1 MPSYH
6 GRQIRSAGLRMFSR
20 SCLARIVGKQEVIR
34 FLPVCSSTDHNR
46 GLDPVE
52 SPGCDLRGVI
62 QSARGNRLQFK
73 SVTCPVR
80 PECSVCAASLYV
92 WFTCIL
98 KALSAFV
105 GGFVSGTLAGDSFSQ
120 CSPAMEG
127 GAIAHRPALHDS
139 RSFRGCSWL
148 VLWSCSDSCR
158 VDPILSWR
166 PER

>member
-6 GRQIRSAGLRMFSR
+6 GRQIRSAGLRMFSC

-46 GLDPVE
+46 GLDPVK
-52 SPGCDLRGVI
+52 SPVCDLRGVI
-62 QSARGNRLQFK
+62 RSTHGNRLQFK

-98 KALSAFV
+98 KALSAFM

-127 GAIAHRPALHDS
+127 GAIAHRP
-139 RSFRGCSWL
+139 CS
-148 VLWSCSDSCR
+148 
-158 VDPILSWR
+158 P
-166 PER
+166 